1 MGGGAGDRVDPGD
14 HVGEVLFYRAGR
26 RAGDAREPD
35 HGKARRALVPPAQGY
50 PDDLLRRDGVLR
62 RGREERGMTT
72 RDSFGSRSTF
82 KVGRRTFEI
91 VRLAAREQR
100 GLPVSGLA
108 YSLRIRHENLLRR
121 EDGRTGRGD
130 EIEKLAQWDPRKT
143 PDDEIAFMPARGP
156 PRRTLPRSSPPTPT
170 PPSPTGSACSA
181 GGWEASR
188 RRRRCWASRSRCSSP
203 RS

>member
-26 RAGDAREPD
+26 RTGDAREPD

-91 VRLAAREQR
+91 FRLAALEKR
-100 GLPVSGLA
+100 GLPVSRLP
-108 YSLRIRHENLLRR
+108 YSLRILLENLLRR
-121 EDGRTGRGD
+121 EDGFAVT
-130 EIEKLAQWDPRKT
+130 IEQIEALARWDPTAEPSR
-143 PDDEIAFMPARGP
+143 EIAFTPARVLLQDFTGVP
-156 PRRTLPRSSPPTPT
+156 AVVDLAAMRDAIRRM
-170 PPSPTGSACSA
+170 
-181 GGWEASR
+181 GGDPKRINPLFPAELVIDHSVI
-188 RRRRCWASRSRCSSP
+188 
-203 RS
+203 

>member
-14 HVGEVLFYRAGR
+14 HVGEVLVHRAGR

-35 HGKARRALVPPAQGY
+35 HGKARRAHVPPAQGY

-91 VRLAAREQR
+91 FRLAALEQR
-100 GLPVSGLA
+100 GLPVRDRKSTRLNSSHVRISYAVFCLKKKKQQLVTRRIALQKRFVRTTRTTSITFRGT
-108 YSLRIRHENLLRR
+108 LRQFH
-121 EDGRTGRGD
+121 
-130 EIEKLAQWDPRKT
+130 P
-143 PDDEIAFMPARGP
+143 
-156 PRRTLPRSSPPTPT
+156 
-170 PPSPTGSACSA
+170 
-181 GGWEASR
+181 
-188 RRRRCWASRSRCSSP
+188 
-203 RS
+203 